1 MLVATAVYIKYRETL
16 HATSN
21 YVNWYMHGIQGW
33 FQFYVFRRRLS
44 CNPNKHDETAEGISS
59 KKRARARELI
69 KHNLYI
75 CAMIFCLLLLVVV
88 SVTKGY
94 QIFSIMP
101 NLFWKLLVI
110 PSVKFYGIQRK
121 TSIPPRSLFL
131 GAVHNLLLPQLN
143 IFILMP
149 HRLIFYFAFHLLLLI
164 CLRRFSIAHRE
175 RVRESPLIYQK
186 VEFKGK

>member
-1 MLVATAVYIKYRETL
+1 MASKADFSFTCFVVSLVTQINTMKLLKESV
-16 HATSN
+16 
-21 YVNWYMHGIQGW
+21 
-33 FQFYVFRRRLS
+33 
-44 CNPNKHDETAEGISS
+44 
-59 KKRARARELI
+59 ARARELI

-149 HRLIFYFAFHLLLLI
+149 HRLIFFYFAFHLLLLI
-164 CLRRFSIAHRE
+164 CLRRFSIAHWESERE
-175 RVRESPLIYQK
+175 RVHWYIKKSWIQRKINNK
-186 VEFKGK
+186 TRV